1 MRPDMDNAFENAK
14 QFLSTNTPSSGIS
27 TRKVL
32 PILLAVFLVST
43 ALYFWKLGTPAVTDT
58 DEATHAMVT
67 REMRERGDVLTL
79 HFLGKEYFRKPP
91 FAFWLR
97 AGAEGVFGETEFALR
112 FFSAVAGVGTAVLI
126 ALWAWELTRKRLPAL
141 IGGVLFPLLPIT
153 HIHTFHNGDTDGI
166 LLGLLTITAYV
177 FWKSLNRPR
186 FLMVASALLGLA
198 FLTKS
203 VAILPLILACGFTLL
218 ILRQWPYSLRTIL
231 GAAGTFLIVA
241 LPWHIHQFLTHRQA
255 FWDDY
260 VGYHILQRTAER
272 IEASSK
278 TRGFFWYFKAGE
290 KGMFPW
296 SWLVIP
302 ALAFFVARM
311 REAVRTR
318 TGELLLF
325 LWGLAT
331 FLLYSAAATK
341 LDWYI
346 APAYIPWTILLA
358 IVISTA
364 FDAFPR
370 WMRWLLAI
378 TFAVFLV
385 RIIYLARIG
394 VTAAFPFAS
403 YGLRTA
409 VVALAA
415 LGLVCAIA
423 SFLFARRARVPL
435 LRILAPCALIVFL
448 ISGGQT
454 WIEYS
459 NTLAGESPFRVF
471 RQTIEATAPTA
482 NIYLFDLT
490 FYPRPA
496 TRWYLVDEVDSPRLI
511 ALKEDMD
518 ALAHVIANDPGSF
531 VMVKDSWTFA
541 PEIATR
547 LTKIS
552 SYDDLIL
559 YRIAPL

>member
-1 MRPDMDNAFENAK
+1 MLNIPATPK
-14 QFLSTNTPSSGIS
+14 TNIPSSVAPTHPRSGTI
-27 TRKVL
+27 L
-32 PILLAVFLVST
+32 PILLLVFLFSAT
-43 ALYFWKLGTPAVTDT
+43 LSFWKLGAHAVTDT

-67 REMRERGDVLTL
+67 REMRERGDALTL
-79 HFLGKEYFRKPP
+79 HLLGKEYFRKPP

-97 AGAEGVFGETEFALR
+97 AGAEGMFGETEFALR
-112 FFSAVAGVGTAVLI
+112 FFSAVSGVATALLI
-126 ALWAWELTRKRLPAL
+126 AWWAWELTRRRVPAL

-153 HIHTFHNGDTDGI
+153 HIHTFRNGDTDGI

-177 FWKSLNRPR
+177 FWKSLKRPR
-186 FLMVASALLGLA
+186 LLIVAAAVLGFA

-203 VAILPLILACGFTLL
+203 VAILPLLIACGLTLL
-218 ILRQWPYSLRTIL
+218 ILRQWPYSLKTVL
-231 GAAGTFLIVA
+231 GAIGALLVVA
-241 LPWHIHQFLTHRQA
+241 LPWHIHQFITHRQA

-260 VGYHILQRTAER
+260 VGYHILQRTSER

-278 TRGFFWYFKAGE
+278 TRGLLWYFKAGE

-302 ALAFFVARM
+302 TLAVFVARL
-311 REAVRTR
+311 RSSLRSH

-331 FLLYSAAATK
+331 FVLYSLAATK

-358 IVISTA
+358 IVIASA
-364 FDAFPR
+364 FDSFPR
-370 WMRWLLAI
+370 WARWFFSLTFVLFLA
-378 TFAVFLV
+378 
-385 RIIYLARIG
+385 RIVYLARIG

-415 LGLVCAIA
+415 LGLVSVIA
-423 SFLFARRARVPL
+423 SFLFTRRARLPL
-435 LRILAPCALIVFL
+435 ARILAPCALLVFL
-448 ISGGQT
+448 ISGWQT
-454 WIEYS
+454 WVEYER
-459 NTLAGESPFRVF
+459 TLAGESPFRVF
-471 RQTIEATAPTA
+471 RQTIDAIAPAA

-518 ALAHVIANDPGSF
+518 ALARTVADDPGSF
-531 VMVKDSWTFA
+531 VMAKDSWTFA
-541 PEIATR
+541 PEVAGR
-547 LTKIS
+547 LTQVS
-552 SYDDLIL
+552 SFNDLLL
-559 YRIAPL
+559 YRISSP